1 LTRPKAHLE
10 ARSHK
15 LIVAVATSAEALRIK
30 WMVTGAAGRVLL
42 LESVYGLPHGRAT
55 EDIDLGVMVANWD
68 QYQALVEKICQDTDY
83 QPDGKQR
90 QRIRFR
96 NEGLLDLVPFG
107 DIESS
112 NRTIRWPPDND
123 FAMSVM
129 GFRDAYAEAVEV
141 LTDGIVVPVVNPIGL
156 MLLKLLAWTQ
166 RRRTQPKKDAADM
179 AYLLRHFSTIITEK
193 ALFDQHSAAV
203 EAADFDLGLA
213 ASRVLGQ
220 KMANM
225 AAYDTQATVLDI
237 LGSGLKEKTDSVLV
251 RDIAEHMAAAGEERV
266 LHLLENLG
274 AGFLEVAKQ

>member
-1 LTRPKAHLE
+1 
-10 ARSHK
+10 
-15 LIVAVATSAEALRIK
+15 
-30 WMVTGAAGRVLL
+30 MVTGAAGRVLL